1 MFRTLRILRRFPTL
15 NVMVQTLSGTFRLIA
30 ATFTKVQILT
40 QKAQVQTLSGSF
52 SLIAATFALLTIF
65 SLVFAVIAQ
74 QVLILTVYLRY
85 SLLYF
90 ATFALLA
97 IFCLVVAV
105 IAQQVLRLLA
115 LLVPKYEY

>member
-15 NVMVQTLSGTFRLIA
+15 NVM
-30 ATFTKVQILT
+30 
-40 QKAQVQTLSGSF
+40 VQTLSGSF

-115 LLVPKYEY
+115 LLAQKCEY